1 MGVVKNGYNT
11 NGVYKCQEYDIV
23 IAASFLNG
31 NDASSVEGRLN
42 TTDVHERFRIMSRL
56 TEFDIEP
63 TRNEFIKISNEF
75 VIPSKIVIVCWK
87 ALLKA
92 GSVPGQRISRPIK
105 SLSKK
110 SVIHVEKL
118 Q

>member
-11 NGVYKCQEYDIV
+11 KWIYKCQEYDIN
-23 IAASFLNG
+23 IAAAFLNG
-31 NDASSVEGRLN
+31 NDASSVESKL
-42 TTDVHERFRIMSRL
+42 TIKEVQERFRIMSRL

-75 VIPSKIVIVCWK
+75 VVPSKVIIVCWK

-92 GSVPGQRISRPIK
+92 GFVPGQRISRPIK
-105 SLSKK
+105 RLS
-110 SVIHVEKL
+110 EKCCGL
-118 Q
+118 L